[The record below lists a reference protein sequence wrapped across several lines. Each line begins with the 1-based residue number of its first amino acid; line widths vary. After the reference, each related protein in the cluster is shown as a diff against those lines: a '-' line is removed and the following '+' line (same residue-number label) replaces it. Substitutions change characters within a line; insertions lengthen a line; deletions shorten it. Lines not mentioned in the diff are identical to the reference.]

1 MTYSANIIRFSE
13 PHIAVQIHKP
23 PVRVDLDKQQ
33 TPAMVPVPKPPKQ
46 LMNTIA
52 ETAKLCRE
60 RNLGLNDSTLRYL
73 CKSGDLPCIRVGSK
87 TLINWNVLIRCLF
100 SDEPP
105 KADKAEPSQA
115 ENGTI
120 RPVPARLR
128 R

>member
-1 MTYSANIIRFSE
+1 MYDAIRSNGRHLVMQLGKSAMSDSPDR
-13 PHIAVQIHKP
+13 
-23 PVRVDLDKQQ
+23 QQ
-33 TPAMVPVPKPPKQ
+33 TSAMVPVPKPPKQ

-52 ETAKLCRE
+52 KTAKLCRE

-73 CKSGDLPCIRVGSK
+73 CKSGALPCIRVGSK

-100 SDEPP
+100 SDEPLTTG
-105 KADKAEPSQA
+105 KADQPQVES
-115 ENGTI
+115 GTI